1 MFSSYLKNGRCGFC
15 AVALPII
22 MAGLSAC
29 ATTDSAQTSSPI
41 SQPISPSDVL
51 GPQEAQVKSPEVK
64 PPLPPS
70 SQGSNIVTEDNQ
82 VIIFPRQAPQSSI
95 VSAPAAP
102 RSVSIGSSSIAFAD
116 YLPGWDQTDLT
127 PALTAFARN
136 CPIWEK
142 KEAGSDLMTGRPEF
156 GQYQDWQS
164 VCTTLPSA
172 PYDAEFARWTFET
185 YFLPAGLLDTEKE
198 QGLLTGYYEPEIDV
212 RMQPDA
218 IFSEPILANPE
229 NDTLQ
234 NKPRDVVIKNQSQYS
249 AHAYGRPIDVFFM
262 QVQGSG
268 RMRFEDG
275 SVMRAAYGG
284 HNSHKYKSIGG
295 VLIARGEMTR
305 EQASKQSIEAW
316 MNNAGPTKAR
326 ALMNENPRYIYFT
339 LETIDPTEGP
349 KGSMRVPLT
358 AMGSMAIDP
367 KSRPYGVPVWLET
380 TLPQF
385 SGDYIGSPQSL
396 LVIAQDSGSAIKGEA
411 RGDLFFGS
419 GDVAGELA
427 GVMKHD
433 VTMRHLLPRAL
444 VLRQLNG
451 DDPNNLNVSP

>member
-1 MFSSYLKNGRCGFC
+1 MFVSNLLYGRSRLY
-15 AVALPII
+15 AAALSV
-22 MAGLSAC
+22 MMTGLSAC
-29 ATTDSAQTSSPI
+29 TTTDTAAPQIPSKPTANSEPVFGPVVQQGTDQSTAHSST
-41 SQPISPSDVL
+41 DVTTPN
-51 GPQEAQVKSPEVK
+51 GQVV
-64 PPLPPS
+64 
-70 SQGSNIVTEDNQ
+70 
-82 VIIFPRQAPQSSI
+82 IFPRQDTPSSI
-95 VSAPAAP
+95 REPIISAPATP
-102 RSVSIGSSSIAFAD
+102 RSVSIGPSSIFFAD
-116 YLPGWDQTDLT
+116 YLPGWDQADPS

-142 KEAGSDLMTGRPEF
+142 KDAAAALMTSRSEF
-156 GQYQDWQS
+156 GHYQDWQS
-164 VCTTLPSA
+164 VCASLPSA
-172 PYDAEFARWTFET
+172 PYDANFARWTFET
-185 YFLPAGLLDTEKE
+185 YFLPAGLLNDDSRD
-198 QGLLTGYYEPEIDV
+198 GLLTGYYEPEIEV
-212 RMQPDA
+212 RLQPDA
-218 IFSEPILANPE
+218 IFSEPILAKPD
-229 NDTLQ
+229 NDALQ
-234 NKPRDVVIKNQSQYS
+234 NKSRSAVIANQAQYS

-275 SVMRAAYGG
+275 SIKRAAYGG

-295 VLIARGEMTR
+295 VLISRGEMTR

-316 MNNAGPTKAR
+316 MNNAGPAQAR
-326 ALMNENPRYIYFT
+326 ALMNENPRYIYFA

-385 SGDYIGSPQSL
+385 SGDYKGAPQSL
-396 LVIAQDSGSAIKGEA
+396 LVIAQDSGSAIKGEG

-419 GDVAGELA
+419 GDLAGELA

-433 VTMRHLLPRAL
+433 VTMRHLLPRDL

-451 DDPNNLNVSP
+451 GDLNSLNVSP